1 MTSDDGDRVGRDGDP
16 PPAGSTHPADRERRP
31 GDGGPET
38 VLVVGA
44 DTAVGRASVLAFR
57 EEGWRVY
64 ATARSEDAVADLSE
78 HGCLTDEL
86 DVTDGRNVRRVVN
99 RVTAEADRI
108 DCLVTADTTGLFGP
122 IEEIDVDA
130 ARAHFDR
137 NVFGPYRLMQRV
149 VPHMR
154 ERGDGTI
161 VAVSSVLGRVT
172 VPGMGV
178 HGGSQFAVESI
189 CDGLR
194 SEVEDD
200 GIDVVLVEPAVLPS
214 DLEGP
219 ADAPDGTAYEWVYDL
234 LADVRSLADGGPGVA
249 PPERV
254 GAAVV
259 NAASATTPAPRYPVG
274 PAADVLSKTRYLPD
288 DWRDVLFGVVRRT
301 TTRKSRARTNE

>member
-16 PPAGSTHPADRERRP
+16 PPDESTHPADRERRP
-31 GDGGPET
+31 GQGGPET

-44 DTAVGRASVLAFR
+44 DSVVGRASALAFR

-64 ATARSEDAVADLSE
+64 ATSRREDAVEDLSG

-86 DVTDGRNVRRVVN
+86 DVTDGRNVRRVVD
-99 RVTAEADRI
+99 RVEAEADRI

-122 IEEIDVDA
+122 IEEVDVDA
-130 ARAHFDR
+130 ARGHFDR
-137 NVFGPYRLMQRV
+137 NVFGPYRLVQRV
-149 VPHMR
+149 LPRMR

-161 VAVSSVLGRVT
+161 LAVSSVLGRVA

-178 HGGSQFAVESI
+178 HGGAQFAAEAI
-189 CDGLR
+189 FDGLR

-200 GIDVVLVEPAVLPS
+200 GIDVVLVEPAVVPS

-219 ADAPDGTAYEWVYDL
+219 TEAPEGSTYGWVYDL

-288 DWRDVLFGVVRRT
+288 DWRDVLFGIVRRT
-301 TTRKSRARTNE
+301 TSRRSPAGTTE

>member
-1 MTSDDGDRVGRDGDP
+1 MSSDDDGR
-16 PPAGSTHPADRERRP
+16 AGSGSDIASAESTHPADRERRP
-31 GDGGPET
+31 GEGGPET
-38 VLVVGA
+38 ALVVGA
-44 DTAVGRASVLAFR
+44 DSAVGRASALAFR

-64 ATARSEDAVADLSE
+64 ATARDESLVADLE
-78 HGCLTDEL
+78 EYGCLTDEL
-86 DVTDGRNVRRVVN
+86 DAIDGREARRVVK
-99 RVTAEADRI
+99 RAATEADRL

-122 IEEIDVDA
+122 VEEVDVED

-137 NVFGPYRLMQRV
+137 NVFGPYRLFQRA
-149 VPHMR
+149 VPYMR

-161 VAVSSVLGRVT
+161 VAVSSVLGRVA

-178 HGGSQFAVESI
+178 HGAAGFAVESI

-200 GIDVVLVEPAVLPS
+200 GVDVVLVEPAVLES
-214 DLEGP
+214 DLEDHGE
-219 ADAPDGTAYEWVYDL
+219 PDDTTYGWVYDL

-249 PPERV
+249 SPERV

-274 PAADVLSKTRYLPD
+274 PAADILSKTRYLPD
-288 DWRDVLFGVVRRT
+288 DWRDVIFGAVRRT
-301 TTRKSRARTNE
+301 TARR